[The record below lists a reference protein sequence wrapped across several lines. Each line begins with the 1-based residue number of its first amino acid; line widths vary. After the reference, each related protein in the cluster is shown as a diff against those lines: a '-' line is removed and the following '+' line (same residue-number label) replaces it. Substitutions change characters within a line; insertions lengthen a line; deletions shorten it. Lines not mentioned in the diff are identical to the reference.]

1 MDTQDKEQN
10 QEQENQIEDERL
22 SYVLITLNLED
33 LIRLFIDNNIT
44 FIDLLLLSKED
55 LKEFQLGLYQRNRIW
70 NFSQYFQK
78 YAKLYT
84 LNEIKDFFL
93 FNKQFIFSLKKWNF

>member
-33 LIRLFIDNNIT
+33 LIRLFIDNNINLW
-44 FIDLLLLSKED
+44 FYLSFQIINHILYSNAVLLENLTSIKSIYKLL
-55 LKEFQLGLYQRNRIW
+55 F
-70 NFSQYFQK
+70 
-78 YAKLYT
+78 
-84 LNEIKDFFL
+84 
-93 FNKQFIFSLKKWNF
+93 